1 MVQGS
6 VRYTDISVCILIIL
20 LFILFHKYGNVSLLV
35 ALTASLGGL
44 LYMLSQSKK
53 PNDSY
58 QRTKEGMSQYMTL
71 DMTEDVTEDIDQD
84 LGQDMNQI
92 LQKPVELVVA
102 RYNETLHWLNTD
114 PFRKYP
120 AVIYNKGDPM
130 ETYDYDAPVYVETL
144 PNVGK
149 CDHTYLYHIIKNYDH
164 LADVT
169 VFLPGSAV
177 MKHKIGKTKKMM
189 NLLETEPNKTIFITN
204 NIPNVGNALYNF
216 ALNEYKTSEQV
227 NYLKNPETKLYLS
240 KIRPFGKWFKHH
252 FPQINIHHVSY
263 MGIMAISKKHIQQH
277 PKKYYEN
284 LIKELETSS
293 NPEVGHYFE
302 RAWLAIFHPLPD
314 AIIFTSN

>member
-1 MVQGS
+1 MGQGS
-6 VRYTDISVCILIIL
+6 GQGSIPYTDISVCVFIIL
-20 LFILFHKYGNVSLLV
+20 LFILFHKYGNISFLV
-35 ALTASLGGL
+35 ALTASIGGL
-44 LYMLSQSKK
+44 LYMLYHSKK
-53 PNDSY
+53 SKE
-58 QRTKEGMSQYMTL
+58 RAEGMSQYMTL
-71 DMTEDVTEDIDQD
+71 DITEDVAEDVAEDIDQD
-84 LGQDMNQI
+84 MGQI

-114 PFRKYP
+114 PFSKYP
-120 AVIYNKGDPM
+120 VVIYNKGDPM
-130 ETYDYDAPVYVETL
+130 ETDSSVYIEKL

-149 CDHTYLYHIIKNYDH
+149 CDHTYLYHIIKNYDN

-204 NIPNVGNALYNF
+204 YVPNVGTALYNF
-216 ALNEYKTSEQV
+216 TLNEYKTSEQV

-252 FPQINIHHVSY
+252 FPEINIHHVSY
-263 MGIMAISKKHIQQH
+263 MGIMAISKKHIKQH

-302 RAWLAIFHPLPD
+302 RAWLAIFYPLQD
-314 AIIFTSN
+314 AIIFSSN